1 MTPPFGAILKAARA
15 ERGMSL
21 RNVAAA
27 IGVSAALIS
36 QIELGHTQPSVST
49 LYALVTFFDI
59 SLDEVMGLS
68 PAGTRGADPA
78 VSTVRA
84 VSPHGPPLRH
94 LSADDR
100 PSVTMGNGVR
110 WELVASAPG
119 SSAEV
124 VLVTYD
130 PGASSSSD
138 GSLMT
143 HPGTED
149 AYLLCGALSLELEE
163 SVVQLRAGDS
173 FSFDSACPHR
183 FRNAGHVPATG
194 IWLKLSGRA

>member
-1 MTPPFGAILKAARA
+1 MTPPLGAILKAARA
-15 ERGMSL
+15 KRGMSL
-21 RNVAAA
+21 RKVAAA

-68 PAGTRGADPA
+68 PAGTTVADA
-78 VSTVRA
+78 AASAVRA
-84 VSPHGPPLRH
+84 ASPHDPPLRH

-100 PSVTMGNGVR
+100 PSLTMGNGVR

-119 SSAEV
+119 SSAEA
-124 VLVTYD
+124 VLVTYE

-143 HPGTED
+143 HPGNED
-149 AYLLCGALSLELEE
+149 AYLLSGVLSLELEE
-163 SVVQLRAGDS
+163 SLVELRAEDS
-173 FSFDSACPHR
+173 FSFDSTRPHR
-183 FRNAGHVPATG
+183 FRNAGDVPATG
-194 IWLKLSGRA
+194 IWLKLSGGV